1 MTFNRLS
8 PLTSEIAFSQVRED
22 PNIEQRVV
30 QHLAQRQNR
39 PLRVLLVASGG
50 CTALSLLAVPAI
62 AYIEAVDLNPAQ
74 PHLVELRRQ
83 ALLHLTPA
91 EQMTLIGSAI
101 NSAIAP
107 QSPAATDTLEM
118 NTLDIKPV
126 RELEWK
132 PPSGEL
138 PLQLPHESPHESMD
152 ALGKERLDL
161 YQRLRSFLP
170 DDSRSFW
177 DRQPQQLAFGV
188 NHSGRFEALFRELAA
203 QFRAAG
209 LDPRQRPLEAVT
221 APEWRAI
228 FETVF
233 ERNKLARIFGEAAVS
248 YSMDRSFGEHFADV
262 FAQVL
267 QRPSPAENYFVAQVW
282 AERYVTG
289 RDGTPPYL
297 QPTVQTAI
305 RQLGAERLTLHCG
318 EFVATLSQRTAAE
331 RFDLIQFSNLSDW
344 MPQAD
349 LQQMLATAIRCLR
362 PGGALIG
369 RRLNGDH
376 HLATVMAE
384 QIQVDS
390 SLSAEL
396 LAADRSFFYRE
407 VVVSF
412 RD

>member
-1 MTFNRLS
+1 MTFNRIS

-30 QHLAQRQNR
+30 QHLAKRQER

-62 AYIEAVDLNPAQ
+62 AHIEAVDLNPAQ
-74 PHLVELRRQ
+74 LHLVELRRQ
-83 ALLHLTPA
+83 ALMHLTLA
-91 EQMTLIGSAI
+91 EQMTLMGSAI
-101 NSAIAP
+101 NPAIAP
-107 QSPAATDTLEM
+107 QSPAATETLEM
-118 NTLDIKPV
+118 NALDIRPV

-132 PPSGEL
+132 PPGEGP
-138 PLQLPHESPHESMD
+138 PLQLPHESID

-161 YQRLRSFLP
+161 YQCLRSFLP

-177 DRQPQQLAFGV
+177 DRQQQQLACGV

-209 LDPRQRPLEAVT
+209 LDPLQRPLEAVA
-221 APEWRAI
+221 APEWRAT

-233 ERNKLARIFGEAAVS
+233 ERSKLARIFGEAAVS

-289 RDGTPPYL
+289 KNGTPPYL
-297 QPTVQTAI
+297 QATVQTAI
-305 RQLGAERLTLHCG
+305 RQLGADRLKLHCG
-318 EFVATLSQRTAAE
+318 EFVATLSQRTE
-331 RFDLIQFSNLSDW
+331 TEGFDLIQLSNLSDW
-344 MPQAD
+344 MPPAD
-349 LQQMLATAIRCLR
+349 LQRMLATAVRCLK

-376 HLATVMAE
+376 HLAAAMAE
-384 QIQVDS
+384 QTQVDS

-407 VVVSF
+407 VVVGF